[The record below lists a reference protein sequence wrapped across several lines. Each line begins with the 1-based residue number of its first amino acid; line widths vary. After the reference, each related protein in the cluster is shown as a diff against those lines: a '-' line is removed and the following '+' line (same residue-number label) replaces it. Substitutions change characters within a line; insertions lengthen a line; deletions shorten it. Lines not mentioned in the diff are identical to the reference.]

1 MVESQSVPDDV
12 DEIEEHVEI
21 AEKASTKRPL
31 KKRKK
36 VVERNDEDNLLN
48 QACLALQQ
56 TEDEDD
62 VYGRSIAF
70 TMRRITNPRNK
81 AFAKMKIQEI
91 LFEAEFG
98 QLGPFPPNVT
108 NQNFPQHQVMSYPL
122 MFHLTHFNVK
132 VKALPICHHLYQ
144 KNHSSIYR

>member
-1 MVESQSVPDDV
+1 M
-12 DEIEEHVEI
+12 
-21 AEKASTKRPL
+21 
-31 KKRKK
+31 
-36 VVERNDEDNLLN
+36 VERNDEDNLLN

-98 QLGPFPPNVT
+98 QLGPFSPNVA
-108 NQNFPQHQVMSYPL
+108 NQNFPQHQAMSYPP
-122 MFHLTHFNVK
+122 HV
-132 VKALPICHHLYQ
+132 
-144 KNHSSIYR
+144 SSNPFQHKSQSHTNMSSPLSEESFLDL